1 MEQIT
6 RGAQNRQKE
15 KPEEEEEEEKHA
27 HVEVSE
33 RERKAKNDKLY
44 FSINVQREFLFVFFS
59 LNSD

>member
-15 KPEEEEEEEKHA
+15 KPEEEEEKHA

-33 RERKAKNDKLY
+33 RERKAKNDTNCI
-44 FSINVQREFLFVFFS
+44 FSINVQREFLFGLFS